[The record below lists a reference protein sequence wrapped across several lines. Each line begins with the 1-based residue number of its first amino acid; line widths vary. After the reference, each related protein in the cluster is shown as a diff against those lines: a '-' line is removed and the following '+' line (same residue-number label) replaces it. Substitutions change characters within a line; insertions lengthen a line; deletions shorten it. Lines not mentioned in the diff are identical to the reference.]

1 MLSPPC
7 WLTYLFIYFW
17 NKFCG
22 FIFSSQKILWPHSV
36 TDCNSKQKDLPP
48 IIGKS
53 ANMFSNFFL
62 EFLVKNFFGEKKV
75 AIGPVLYM
83 YAYNTSQLKKRQPG
97 GVRGGWQRP
106 SQFSVNSI
114 LPQNLWLEIFTN
126 QSQQQIVFYADFEFM
141 DNNLFIY

>member
-1 MLSPPC
+1 MCTKQFRQKHNDCYRGWEFESLNANAVSP
-7 WLTYLFIYFW
+7 LLVGIFIYLFW
-17 NKFCG
+17 NKFCW

-62 EFLVKNFFGEKKV
+62 KFLVKRFFGEKKV
-75 AIGPVLYM
+75 AIGSVLYM

-106 SQFSVNSI
+106 S
-114 LPQNLWLEIFTN
+114 
-126 QSQQQIVFYADFEFM
+126 
-141 DNNLFIY
+141 